1 MEIVKLVCADAFEG
15 QSMRTATARA
25 GAAARAVHVAL
36 RRPGWTCRPDA
47 GHPGEVGGVAPYG
60 RDLPRPAARTE
71 SDGLVLCWTQAE
83 DSRLQQRRLPC
94 LQDVSARGRSGAL
107 SELAPR
113 SSQGTIH
120 FRPMRYNRRVVRHL
134 RPDRPHRALAAV
146 FAAVRYSRSSL
157 TEREGRSKPLQ
168 ARRLRP
174 SRRSTLAHRDACGV
188 LPRSSREPT
197 RETASMVG
205 HHVLDRPRSFAP
217 REWRSRRIGFG
228 LNPPSWPR
236 QNADAASIAGSSAA
250 ERRFRCGRSAAR
262 HQLDGRRSSQA
273 LGGRSRPGCT
283 SARAKPNRVG
293 PCPATADG
301 GRRTADGGR
310 RTAGASI

>member
-1 MEIVKLVCADAFEG
+1 MDSCCVGLRPRTVGFSNVGSLACRTSPREADPVPSPSWRLVHRKERSTFGRCATTDVLSGIYVRIA
-15 QSMRTATARA
+15 RTARW
-25 GAAARAVHVAL
+25 
-36 RRPGWTCRPDA
+36 RR
-47 GHPGEVGGVAPYG
+47 
-60 RDLPRPAARTE
+60 
-71 SDGLVLCWTQAE
+71 
-83 DSRLQQRRLPC
+83 
-94 LQDVSARGRSGAL
+94 
-107 SELAPR
+107 
-113 SSQGTIH
+113 
-120 FRPMRYNRRVVRHL
+120 
-134 RPDRPHRALAAV
+134 

-188 LPRSSREPT
+188 LPRSSREPA

-217 REWRSRRIGFG
+217 CEWRSRRIGFG

-310 RTAGASI
+310 RTADGGRPDRQSDDGWVSGRRVSGS